1 MTSSIPQ
8 TCIVQQQQHLQQQL
22 PLQSQQQQL
31 QSQQLQQSQA
41 SLQQQSQLPSQQQQ
55 PQQQQQQQQ
64 QQPHTISTPTPITHV
79 LLNQQN
85 QNYINEGETITSA
98 PQSTS
103 PQSSV
108 SSRSS
113 PIPANSGSPVPSAT
127 NGLVPKLSDG
137 MSTLKS
143 IAQQVIVR
151 AGLEMPST
159 ESTRNIFESSKS
171 NNSISTNNN
180 ITTEAHIP
188 PLLGVAPLGPVPL
201 QKEHQHQFQM
211 MEAAYYHMPHP
222 SDSERLRPYL
232 PRNNCPTPPYY
243 QQVI

>member
-1 MTSSIPQ
+1 LALSSSMSNVTSVSQ
-8 TCIVQQQQHLQQQL
+8 TISQQQHSQSVQL
-22 PLQSQQQQL
+22 PQIQQHQHP
-31 QSQQLQQSQA
+31 QQSPHIN
-41 SLQQQSQLPSQQQQ
+41 STSSQTL
-55 PQQQQQQQQ
+55 
-64 QQPHTISTPTPITHV
+64 HILH
-79 LLNQQN
+79 NQQN
-85 QNYINEGETITSA
+85 QNYNNETEITT
-98 PQSTS
+98 PVPPSTS

-113 PIPANSGSPVPSAT
+113 PILVNSCSPAPSTT
-127 NGLVPKLSDG
+127 NGLITKLPDG

-151 AGLEMPST
+151 AGLEIPTS
-159 ESTRNIFESSKS
+159 EPTRSIFDSCKTNNII
-171 NNSISTNNN
+171 NNNN
-180 ITTEAHIP
+180 ITVEAHIP

-211 MEAAYYHMPHP
+211 MESAYYHMPHP

-243 QQVI
+243 QQVQTFLFILCLFNVYNNDS